1 MTIYDGVDPNRFTP
15 SSGTDQNTLR
25 KEYNLSADT
34 VLIGNTSALAGH
46 KDYFTFINTIARLRD
61 SQHNLKAFII
71 GDGPMREELV
81 RFVDKQGLTEMIVFT
96 GFRND
101 IESVLPALDIFL
113 MTSNEEGLGSSI
125 LDAYLAGVP
134 VVATR
139 AGGIPE
145 IVLHE
150 KTGLL
155 ADIADAETLA
165 QNVDRIISEAPLR
178 QRLVE
183 GARAWVRRFYADEMV
198 KQTIAVYEGILAQKS
213 AS

>member
-1 MTIYDGVDPNRFTP
+1 M
-15 SSGTDQNTLR
+15 
-25 KEYNLSADT
+25 
-34 VLIGNTSALAGH
+34 
-46 KDYFTFINTIARLRD
+46 RD